1 MDVIKEKWEE
11 IIQKLKVEYFL
22 SNISFE
28 TWIRPLEVY
37 EIRGNT
43 LYLTVNFKAS
53 IEHIQNKYLLPLK
66 VCIAEVTGTEYQI
79 KFIPRDL
86 PREQQRRY
94 LEKTAPVKEK
104 THKHK
109 EVSPIAEKANL
120 NPKYTFDTFVVG
132 GNNNFAHAASLAVAE
147 SPGEVY
153 NPLFLYGGVG
163 LGKTHLMHS
172 IAHYILDREP
182 SKKVLYVTSETF
194 TNDLI
199 TAIRNGKTGN
209 DLAMNAFRDKY
220 RNNDVLLIDDV
231 QFIIGKES
239 TQEEF
244 FHTFNHLHVSGKQII
259 ISSDKPPKDI
269 ETLEARLRTRFEW
282 GLIADIS
289 SPDYETRMAILRK
302 KEELDGLEKYH
313 IPDEVMQ
320 YIANNIKSNIRELE
334 GSLNKLI
341 ALSNLE
347 NKPIDIPLAAEALKD
362 MISPDDTRAVSP
374 ELIMDVVSE
383 HFNVPVTELKGKKRN
398 AEIVL
403 PRQIVMYLCRNMTDT
418 PLKSIGALLGGKD
431 HASISHGVRKIEN
444 DLKTDEALN
453 NTVNIIKKKINP
465 V

>member
-1 MDVIKEKWEE
+1 MNAVIEKWEE
-11 IIQKLKVEYFL
+11 ILQTVKSEYEVNDVPFNTWLK
-22 SNISFE
+22 
-28 TWIRPLEVY
+28 PLEVY
-37 EIRGNT
+37 EVDGSLITVAVPSEQAAIGVNYISKRYKIPLQVT
-43 LYLTVNFKAS
+43 ICVLTGMEECEVRFV
-53 IEHIQNKYLLPLK
+53 LK
-66 VCIAEVTGTEYQI
+66 
-79 KFIPRDL
+79 KDL
-86 PREQQRRY
+86 
-94 LEKTAPVKEK
+94 LEKEEEK
-104 THKHK
+104 KPSYDKQNHDTRYEEAH
-109 EVSPIAEKANL
+109 L

-132 GNNNFAHAASLAVAE
+132 SNNKFAQAAALAVAE
-147 SPGEVY
+147 SPGDTY
-153 NPLFLYGGVG
+153 NPLFIYGGAG

-172 IAHYILDREP
+172 IAHFILEHDKNSR
-182 SKKVLYVTSETF
+182 VLYVTSEEF
-194 TNDLI
+194 TNELI
-199 TAIRNGKTGN
+199 ETIRNGNNT
-209 DLAMNAFRDKY
+209 AMSKFREKY
-220 RNNDVLLIDDV
+220 RNIDVLLVDDI

-383 HFNVPVTELKGKKRN
+383 HFNVPVAELKGKKRN